1 MTPKE
6 RNTKT
11 IVDLE
16 NMVAIQ
22 STPGNWNHD
31 PYMHGYAN
39 GLILA
44 LATAKGEDAAF
55 LPAPAKW
62 LDDSYNVAPEADPVD
77 TVEVNSMDE
86 DMLVGMWIAEQRATG
101 AKTID
106 LEKVEVIREGIA
118 YALDLRTPV

>member
-6 RNTKT
+6 RNAKT
-11 IVDLE
+11 IADLE

-22 STPGNWNHD
+22 STPGNYNHD

-44 LATAKGEDAAF
+44 LATAKGEEAAF

-62 LDDSYNVAPEADPVD
+62 LDEKFNNAPDAEPVD
-77 TVEVNSMDE
+77 GELLNNYDE
-86 DMLVGMWIAEQRATG
+86 EFLIGLWVAEQRNSG
-101 AKTID
+101 AKTLD
-106 LEKVEVIREGIA
+106 LEKVDTIREGIRF
-118 YALDLRTPV
+118 ALELRTPA